1 MTAPTVRRIPGES
14 GTWVFLFGDMVV
26 FGVFFVTFMVER
38 AKAPEVFD
46 IARKTLHVG
55 VGVTNTLV
63 LLTSSLFVVI
73 ALGAIRS
80 GMKSIA
86 TKALYAAIGCGLAF
100 IGLKVFEYVALAS
113 AGHGPGANHLLKSVE
128 RLRHGVP
135 PRPRDPRYRGHRGR
149 RQTNPAIF
157 SAFRTAR
164 AVALEIAYWA
174 LALSRCHCAGTSTS
188 ATSTS
193 TPELVR
199 GQRNWNR
206 SSRWATRIGRRVR
219 RCRLHHHQ
227 RDPLVVLTIV
237 DGRRRGFAGPCCFGH
252 QLLHQLRV
260 RIRLLLRPSSA
271 SAGNS

>member
-1 MTAPTVRRIPGES
+1 MTAPTVRRTPGES

-55 VGVTNTLV
+55 IGVTNTLV

-113 AGHGPGANHLLKSVE
+113 AGHGPGANHFYLYYFILTGLHLLHVCIG
-128 RLRHGVP
+128 LAVLALLVT
-135 PRPRDPRYRGHRGR
+135 
-149 RQTNPAIF
+149 QT
-157 SAFRTAR
+157 RR
-164 AVALEIAYWA
+164 AVLSATR
-174 LALSRCHCAGTSTS
+174 LALIEGGACFWH
-188 ATSTS
+188 
-193 TPELVR
+193 LVDLL
-199 GQRNWNR
+199 WIFLF
-206 SSRWATRIGRRVR
+206 A
-219 RCRLHHHQ
+219 LLY
-227 RDPLVVLTIV
+227 LV
-237 DGRRRGFAGPCCFGH
+237 
-252 QLLHQLRV
+252 
-260 RIRLLLRPSSA
+260 S
-271 SAGNS
+271 